1 MLARLG
7 LENNMPRGA
16 TTLSRLG
23 IALSFF
29 LASWLAGCGQTGPL
43 YLPAD
48 DQPEQ
53 QQEAQQEQESEEE
66 QATQAAPE

>member
-1 MLARLG
+1 
-7 LENNMPRGA
+7 LENIMPRGT

-23 IALSFF
+23 IVLTFV

-43 YLPAD
+43 YLPDD

-53 QQEAQQEQESEEE
+53 QQEEQQEQELEEE
-66 QATQAAPE
+66 QATQDAPAE